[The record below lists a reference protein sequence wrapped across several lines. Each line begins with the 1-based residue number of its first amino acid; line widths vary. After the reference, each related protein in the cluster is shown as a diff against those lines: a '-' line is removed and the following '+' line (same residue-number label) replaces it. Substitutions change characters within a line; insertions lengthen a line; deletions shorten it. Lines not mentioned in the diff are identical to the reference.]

1 LVLYLRSFIGNYC
14 GGLTGKKNMKIPNVT
29 IQQLLEAGV
38 HLGHKT
44 LRWNPKMKKYIFG
57 KRDSIHI
64 IDLTQTL
71 ELTKIALEKIY
82 DVISNNGKILFVS
95 TKKQASEAIA
105 EVAKET
111 DQYFVNY
118 RWLGGMLTNWGTIS
132 GSIKKMKKY
141 EADLVAENR
150 GFTKKE
156 LLKMSVKKDKLQR
169 SLGGIADMKKTPDL
183 VFIIDTNYESLAIQE
198 SVKLGIPIIAILDS
212 NSNPDGIDYPI
223 PGNDD
228 ARRSIDLYCT
238 LIKETIISA
247 KKAAPSV
254 DKIKSSDTKIKVND
268 DKKNKTIAEIDKE
281 KLEKKFS
288 KKKNTL
294 N

>member
-1 LVLYLRSFIGNYC
+1 
-14 GGLTGKKNMKIPNVT
+14 MKIPKIT
-29 IQQLLEAGV
+29 IEQLLEAGV

-71 ELTKIALEKIY
+71 ELTNVALEKVY
-82 DVISNNGKILFVS
+82 STISSGGKILFIS
-95 TKKQASEAIA
+95 TKKQASEA
-105 EVAKET
+105 VADLANDT

-132 GSIKKMKKY
+132 NSIKKLDKI
-141 EADLVAENR
+141 ESDLKSENR

-156 LLKMSVKKDKLQR
+156 LLKMSVQRDKLQR
-169 SLGGIADMKKTPDL
+169 SLGGISSMKKIPDL
-183 VFIIDTNYESLAIQE
+183 VFIIDTNYESLAIKE
-198 SVKLGIPIIAILDS
+198 SIKLGIPIIAVLDT
-212 NSNPDGIDYPI
+212 NSNPDGIDFPI

-238 LIKETIISA
+238 LLKETILNA
-247 KKAAPSV
+247 KKDSPQTSNQNLN
-254 DKIKSSDTKIKVND
+254 DKSFEEINSENSKEVKEETKIN
-268 DKKNKTIAEIDKE
+268 
-281 KLEKKFS
+281 
-288 KKKNTL
+288 
-294 N
+294 

>member
-1 LVLYLRSFIGNYC
+1 MEMTVVAQPG
-14 GGLTGKKNMKIPNVT
+14 TNMKIPNVT

-64 IDLTQTL
+64 IDLTLTL
-71 ELTKIALEKIY
+71 ELINVALEKVY
-82 DVISNNGKILFVS
+82 DAITNNGKILFIS

-105 EVAKET
+105 ELAKDT

-132 GSIKKMKKY
+132 NSIKKLKKINV
-141 EADLVAENR
+141 DLVAENR

-156 LLKMSVKKDKLQR
+156 LLKMSVLRDKLQR
-169 SLGGIADMKKTPDL
+169 SLGGISEMKKIPDL
-183 VFIIDTNYESLAIQE
+183 VFVIDTNYESLAIKE
-198 SVKLGIPIIAILDS
+198 SIKLGIPIIAILDT
-212 NSNPDGIDYPI
+212 NSDPEGIEFPI

-228 ARRSIDLYCT
+228 ARRSIDLYCS
-238 LIKETIISA
+238 LIKETIVNA
-247 KKAAPSV
+247 KKAAPN
-254 DKIKSSDTKIKVND
+254 KVEENINGKNEKLERV
-268 DKKNKTIAEIDKE
+268 DKKNQPTQKKEIKKYPDE
-281 KLEKKFS
+281 KS
-288 KKKNTL
+288 KL

>member
-1 LVLYLRSFIGNYC
+1 
-14 GGLTGKKNMKIPNVT
+14 MKIPNIT

-71 ELTKIALEKIY
+71 ELTKVALEKIY
-82 DVISNNGKILFVS
+82 STITNNGKILFVS

-105 EVAKET
+105 EIAKET

-156 LLKMSVKKDKLQR
+156 LLKMSVKKDKLER
-169 SLGGIADMKKTPDL
+169 SLGGIAEMKKTPDL
-183 VFIIDTNYESLAIQE
+183 VFIIDTNYESLAIAE

-212 NSNPDGIDYPI
+212 NSNPDNIDYPI

-228 ARRSIDLYCT
+228 ARRSIDLYCN
-238 LIKETIISA
+238 LIKETINNA
-247 KKAAPSV
+247 
-254 DKIKSSDTKIKVND
+254 KSSIPVREPKKDTTKDSKETIQG
-268 DKKNKTIAEIDKE
+268 KTVQEIDRE
-281 KLEKKFS
+281 KLEQKFS
-288 KKKNTL
+288 KDKKETL

>member
-1 LVLYLRSFIGNYC
+1 
-14 GGLTGKKNMKIPNVT
+14 MKIPNLT

-44 LRWNPKMKKYIFG
+44 LRWNPKMKRYIFG

-71 ELTKIALEKIY
+71 ELTNVALEKVYNTI
-82 DVISNNGKILFVS
+82 INNGKILFVS
-95 TKKQASEAIA
+95 TKKQASESIA

-111 DQYFVNY
+111 DQFFVNY

-132 GSIKKMKKY
+132 GSIKKLKKI
-141 EADLVAENR
+141 EVDLVSENR

-156 LLKMSVKKDKLQR
+156 LLKMSVQRDKLQR
-169 SLGGIADMKKTPDL
+169 SLGGIADMKKVPDL

-228 ARRSIDLYCT
+228 ARRAIDLYCS
-238 LIKETIISA
+238 LIKETILNA
-247 KKAAPSV
+247 KKAAPTTV
-254 DKIKSSDTKIKVND
+254 EEKIETDDVKIKS
-268 DKKNKTIAEIDKE
+268 KE
-281 KLEKKFS
+281 KSTKTAHELDRQKLDEKFS
-288 KKKNTL
+288 KKKINKL

>member
-1 LVLYLRSFIGNYC
+1 
-14 GGLTGKKNMKIPNVT
+14 MKIPNVT

-71 ELTKIALEKIY
+71 ELTKVALEKVYNTIA
-82 DVISNNGKILFVS
+82 NNGKILFVS

-132 GSIKKMKKY
+132 NSIKKLKKL
-141 EADLVAENR
+141 ETDLSSENR

-169 SLGGIADMKKTPDL
+169 SLGGIAEMKKVPEL
-183 VFIIDTNYESLAIQE
+183 VFVIDTNYESLAIAE
-198 SVKLGIPIIAILDS
+198 SSKLGIPIIAILDS
-212 NSNPDGIDYPI
+212 NSNPDNIDFPI

-228 ARRSIDLYCT
+228 ARRAIDLYCS
-238 LIKETIISA
+238 LIKETINSA
-247 KKAAPSV
+247 KSSMPTPENKS
-254 DKIKSSDTKIKVND
+254 DKSENKKSKTLNELDREKL
-268 DKKNKTIAEIDKE
+268 DKKFSKEDKE
-281 KLEKKFS
+281 KL
-288 KKKNTL
+288 N
-294 N
+294 

>member
-1 LVLYLRSFIGNYC
+1 
-14 GGLTGKKNMKIPNVT
+14 MKIPNLT
-29 IQQLLEAGV
+29 IEQLLEAGV

-71 ELTKIALEKIY
+71 ELTNVALEKVFSTI
-82 DVISNNGKILFVS
+82 VNGGKILFIS

-105 EVAKET
+105 ELAKNT

-132 GSIKKMKKY
+132 NSIKKLKKINQ
-141 EADLVAENR
+141 DLSSENR

-156 LLKMSVKKDKLQR
+156 LLKMSTQRDKLQR
-169 SLGGIADMKKTPDL
+169 SLGGIAEMKKIPDL
-183 VFIIDTNYESLAIQE
+183 VFVIDTNYESLAIKE
-198 SVKLGIPIIAILDS
+198 SVKLGIPIVAILDS
-212 NSNPDGIDYPI
+212 NSDPAGIDFPI

-228 ARRSIDLYCT
+228 ARRSIDLYCK
-238 LIKETIISA
+238 LLMETINNA
-247 KKAAPSV
+247 KKDLPKESEIKVKDNNEKLKIEVSKEAPSE
-254 DKIKSSDTKIKVND
+254 NN
-268 DKKNKTIAEIDKE
+268 KKPN
-281 KLEKKFS
+281 
-288 KKKNTL
+288 
-294 N
+294 

>member
-1 LVLYLRSFIGNYC
+1 
-14 GGLTGKKNMKIPNVT
+14 MKIPNVT

-71 ELTKIALEKIY
+71 ELTKVALEKVYNTIA
-82 DVISNNGKILFVS
+82 NNGKVLFVS

-105 EVAKET
+105 EVAKQT

-132 GSIKKMKKY
+132 NSIKKLKKL
-141 EADLVAENR
+141 EIDLTTENR

-183 VFIIDTNYESLAIQE
+183 VFIIDTNYESLAIAE

-212 NSNPDGIDYPI
+212 NSNPDNIDYPI

-228 ARRSIDLYCT
+228 ARRSIDLYCS
-238 LIKETIISA
+238 LIRETINNA
-247 KKAAPSV
+247 
-254 DKIKSSDTKIKVND
+254 KSSIPTPEVKKEQVKEI
-268 DKKNKTIAEIDKE
+268 KNKDQGKTGQELDRE
-281 KLEKKFS
+281 KLEKKFPT
-288 KKKNTL
+288 KKKETL

>member
-1 LVLYLRSFIGNYC
+1 M
-14 GGLTGKKNMKIPNVT
+14 TIPNLT

-71 ELTKIALEKIY
+71 ELTKIALQKVY
-82 DVISNNGKILFVS
+82 DVIAANGKILFVS

-105 EVAKET
+105 DVAKET
-111 DQYFVNY
+111 NQYFVNY

-132 GSIKKMKKY
+132 NSIKKLKQL
-141 EADLVAENR
+141 ELDLVAENR

-169 SLGGIADMKKTPDL
+169 SLGGISEMKKIPDL

-198 SVKLGIPIIAILDS
+198 SIKLGIPIIAILDS

-228 ARRSIDLYCT
+228 ARRSIDLYCN
-238 LIKETIISA
+238 LIKETINSA
-247 KKAAPSV
+247 KNSSPIIEKKDST
-254 DKIKSSDTKIKVND
+254 KKEIKSS
-268 DKKNKTIAEIDKE
+268 KTIQE
-281 KLEKKFS
+281 KDRENLDKKFS
-288 KKKNTL
+288 NKKRDNL

>member
-1 LVLYLRSFIGNYC
+1 
-14 GGLTGKKNMKIPNVT
+14 MKIPNLT

-64 IDLTQTL
+64 MDLTQTL
-71 ELTKIALEKIY
+71 ELTKVALEKIY
-82 DVISNNGKILFVS
+82 STVANNGKILFVS

-111 DQYFVNY
+111 NQYFVNY

-156 LLKMSVKKDKLQR
+156 LLKMSVKKDKLER
-169 SLGGIADMKKTPDL
+169 SLGGIAEMKKTPDL
-183 VFIIDTNYESLAIQE
+183 VFIIDTNYESLAIAE

-212 NSNPDGIDYPI
+212 NSNPDNIDYPI

-228 ARRSIDLYCT
+228 ARRSIDLYCN
-238 LIKETIISA
+238 LIKETINNA
-247 KKAAPSV
+247 
-254 DKIKSSDTKIKVND
+254 KSSIPAPEP
-268 DKKNKTIAEIDKE
+268 KKEVAQVEKEKTQRKTVQEIDRE
-281 KLEKKFS
+281 KLEEKFS
-288 KKKNTL
+288 NDKKEVL

>member
-1 LVLYLRSFIGNYC
+1 
-14 GGLTGKKNMKIPNVT
+14 MKIPNVT

-44 LRWNPKMKKYIFG
+44 LRWNPKMKRYIFG

-71 ELTKIALEKIY
+71 ELTKVALEKIHST
-82 DVISNNGKILFVS
+82 IANNGKILFVS

-132 GSIKKMKKY
+132 NSIKKLKKL
-141 EADLVAENR
+141 EIDLVAENR

-156 LLKMSVKKDKLQR
+156 LLKMTVKKDKLQR
-169 SLGGIADMKKTPDL
+169 SLGGISDMKKIPDL

-198 SVKLGIPIIAILDS
+198 SVKLGIPIVAILDS

-238 LIKETIISA
+238 LIKDTIIDA
-247 KKAAPSV
+247 KKVVPNLE
-254 DKIKSSDTKIKVND
+254 TKKP
-268 DKKNKTIAEIDKE
+268 EIDNQIKKTSKQKMKTVADVDRE

-288 KKKNTL
+288 KTKADKL

>member
-1 LVLYLRSFIGNYC
+1 
-14 GGLTGKKNMKIPNVT
+14 MKIPSIT

-64 IDLTQTL
+64 MDLTQTL
-71 ELTKIALEKIY
+71 ELTNVALEKIY
-82 DVISNNGKILFVS
+82 STIANNGKILFVS

-141 EADLVAENR
+141 EADLVSENR

-156 LLKMSVKKDKLQR
+156 LLKMSVKKDKLER
-169 SLGGIADMKKTPDL
+169 SLGGIAEMKKTPDL
-183 VFIIDTNYESLAIQE
+183 VFIIDTNYESLAIAE

-212 NSNPDGIDYPI
+212 NSNPDNIDYPI

-228 ARRSIDLYCT
+228 ARRSIDLYCN
-238 LIKETIISA
+238 LIKETINNA
-247 KKAAPSV
+247 
-254 DKIKSSDTKIKVND
+254 KSSIPTPESKKDAVIEAK
-268 DKKNKTIAEIDKE
+268 DKEQGKTVQEIDRE
-281 KLEKKFS
+281 KLEQKFS
-288 KKKNTL
+288 KDKKETL

>member
-1 LVLYLRSFIGNYC
+1 MAQPG
-14 GGLTGKKNMKIPNVT
+14 TNMKIPKLT
-29 IQQLLEAGV
+29 IEQLLEAGV

-44 LRWNPKMKKYIFG
+44 LRWNPKMRKYIFG

-71 ELTKIALEKIY
+71 ELTNTAMEK
-82 DVISNNGKILFVS
+82 VHNTISSGGKILFIS
-95 TKKQASEAIA
+95 TKKQASEA
-105 EVAKET
+105 VAQLAKDT

-132 GSIKKMKKY
+132 NSIKKLNKINS
-141 EADLVAENR
+141 DLSSENR

-156 LLKMSVKKDKLQR
+156 LLKMSGQRDKLQR
-169 SLGGIADMKKTPDL
+169 SLGGIMDMKKIPDL
-183 VFIIDTNYESLAIQE
+183 VFIIDTNYESLAIKE
-198 SVKLGIPIIAILDS
+198 SIKLGIPIIAILDT
-212 NSNPDGIDYPI
+212 NSNPDGIDFPI

-238 LIKETIISA
+238 LMKETIDDA
-247 KKAAPSV
+247 QK
-254 DKIKSSDTKIKVND
+254 KIKQANDEITDNKITDENKNKKNLS
-268 DKKNKTIAEIDKE
+268 DKK
-281 KLEKKFS
+281 
-288 KKKNTL
+288 L